1 MGAND
6 LPAQGLELNVS
17 RWGNS
22 LAVRLPVAL
31 ARQLGVGEGDVLQ
44 VQAGDD
50 GGLQLRARRC
60 HTCTGYLQ
68 VGVACQRRFHITVQL
83 GIAQCLPPLRGD
95 GGG

>member
-50 GGLQLRARRC
+50 CSLQLRARRSRPK
-60 HTCTGYLQ
+60 LSKQ
-68 VGVACQRRFHITVQL
+68 ELIQRMREHLATMPRTESVIEEVR
-83 GIAQCLPPLRGD
+83 ASARY
-95 GGG
+95 

>member
-44 VQAGDD
+44 VQDAANNA
-50 GGLQLRARRC
+50 LRVLNQGAK
-60 HTCTGYLQ
+60 
-68 VGVACQRRFHITVQL
+68 
-83 GIAQCLPPLRGD
+83 
-95 GGG
+95 